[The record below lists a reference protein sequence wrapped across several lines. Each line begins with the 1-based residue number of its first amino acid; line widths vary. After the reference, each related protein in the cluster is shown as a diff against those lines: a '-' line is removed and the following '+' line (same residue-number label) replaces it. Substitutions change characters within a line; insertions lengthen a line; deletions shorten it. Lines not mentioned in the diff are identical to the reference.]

1 VAAAKEDDMNP
12 VLMQA
17 LAAERIRENQAQF
30 SAAGRARRAERS
42 LSVRLFARSP
52 RAGRGPVILTAARS
66 LRSAR
71 PA

>member
-1 VAAAKEDDMNP
+1 MHP

-17 LAAERIRENQAQF
+17 LAVEQIRESRTRA

-42 LSVRLFARSP
+42 LSARLFAHSSRS
-52 RAGRGPVILTAARS
+52 ARGPVFRPAARP
-66 LRSAR
+66 LRGAR